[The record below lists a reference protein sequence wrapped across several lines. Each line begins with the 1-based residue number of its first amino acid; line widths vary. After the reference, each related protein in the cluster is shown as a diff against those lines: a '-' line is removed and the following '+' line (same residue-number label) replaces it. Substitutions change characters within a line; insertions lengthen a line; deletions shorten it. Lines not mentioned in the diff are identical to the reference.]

1 VRELEN
7 SLTHAVV
14 VCTGDVIRPE
24 HLAIGPAKPGDPE
37 SSLSTLAQLERKQVV
52 RVLAAAGG
60 RKARSAKILGISRPR
75 LNRLMEKYG
84 IGEG

>member
-1 VRELEN
+1 MRELEN

-14 VCTGDVIRPE
+14 VCTGDVVRPE
-24 HLAIGPAKPGDPE
+24 HLAIGPARPGDPGN
-37 SSLSTLAQLERKQVV
+37 LSTLAQLEREHVV